1 MSNVVMR
8 WARGEAAPAD
18 VMDQVNVDRQALAAR
33 KSAAAAYGQGGGV
46 KVLPLYGII
55 TSRGN
60 VMNEMSGPGSV
71 STQMFLASLRD
82 ALADDSVG
90 AIVVD
95 IDSPGG
101 SVYQIQEVGDEI
113 YKARSQ
119 KPIYGVSNCLAA
131 SAAYWLGTQCTHL
144 YCTPSGEVGSIGVLA
159 VHEDWSEA
167 NKMAG
172 VKPTY
177 IAAGPYKTEMNSDEP
192 LSDDAR
198 AYQQSRI
205 DDYYSMFVK
214 AVARGR
220 NASVADV
227 RSKMGG
233 GRVLGADDAF
243 AVNMTCGTYSFDE
256 VIKKAR
262 AAAKGPKP
270 ASALAGPSRATLV
283 APPPPV
289 RTLVT
294 AIQSLTTEQLRA
306 KESALASRSDRDPVA
321 KSVRLAVLNELCT
334 RAAAEREAEAR
345 ARIAALRRK

>member
-1 MSNVVMR
+1 MR
-8 WARGEAAPAD
+8 WTPLRPAADRCFAGVAHDGPPVAESNFWPNDMPKVRGAI
-18 VMDQVNVDRQALAAR
+18 
-33 KSAAAAYGQGGGV
+33 
-46 KVLPLYGII
+46 GIA
-55 TSRGN
+55 TSCHGRC
-60 VMNEMSGPGSV
+60 PGSV

-90 AIVVD
+90 SIVVD

-119 KPIYGVSNCLAA
+119 KPIYGITNCLAA

-144 YCTPSGEVGSIGVLA
+144 YCSPSGEVGSIGVLA
-159 VHEDWSEA
+159 VHEDWSKA
-167 NKMAG
+167 NEMAG

-177 IAAGPYKTEMNSDEP
+177 IAAGPYKTEMNADEP
-192 LSDDAR
+192 LSDEAR

-262 AAAKGPKP
+262 AAAKSPKG
-270 ASALAGPSRATLV
+270 ASALAVPQT
-283 APPPPV
+283 
-289 RTLVT
+289 
-294 AIQSLTTEQLRA
+294 
-306 KESALASRSDRDPVA
+306 SALAAIST
-321 KSVRLAVLNELCT
+321 E
-334 RAAAEREAEAR
+334 
-345 ARIAALRRK
+345 ALRTEFASLEALPETPARLLRWLDIKEELSANCSTGLAARRNPVSDHSVSVS